1 MSRILNIAHRG
12 ASAAAPENTLPAFE
26 AALAAGAD
34 AVELDVHR
42 AADGT
47 LVVIHDPTLARTT
60 NGQGSVSAHTL
71 ADLRRL
77 DAGAWFGPAFAGT
90 AVPTLE
96 DVAAFARGRT
106 RLFVEIKGGSDLYPG
121 IESAVVRCL
130 RDSGVLG
137 EAVVISF
144 DHPALL
150 AVRFAAPEAQTA
162 VVLEGRPVDPGGL
175 AAVAGAGGLALRHE
189 WITPR
194 ERALTAAAG
203 LRLYAWTVD
212 DEAQMR
218 RLLELGVDG
227 IMTNHPARLR
237 RLMDERAPE

>member
-1 MSRILNIAHRG
+1 MGRILNIAHRG

-42 AADGT
+42 AADGA
-47 LVVIHDPTLARTT
+47 LVVIHDPTLGRTT
-60 NGQGSVSAHTL
+60 NGQGPVGAHTL

-77 DAGAWFGPAFAGT
+77 DAGTWFGPAFAGT

-96 DVAAFARGRT
+96 EVVALSRGRT
-106 RLFVEIKGGSDLYPG
+106 RLFVEIKGGSDFYPG

-130 RDSGVLG
+130 RDGGVLR
-137 EAVVISF
+137 EAAVVSF

-150 AVRFAAPEAQTA
+150 AVRSAAPEVETA
-162 VVLEGRPVDPGGL
+162 VLLEGRPVDPGGL
-175 AAVAGAGGLALRHE
+175 AAAAGAGGLALRHE
-189 WITPR
+189 LITPR

-218 RLLELGVDG
+218 RLLHLGVDG
-227 IMTNHPARLR
+227 IITNHPARLW
-237 RLMDERAPE
+237 RLMAERAGV